1 MKLTEYLNNSITDE
15 TSVIFGKFGVI
26 ESFNLNPNEKVKVL
40 TEKVMR
46 DRKFFSIDTLTV
58 NKGGDILLIE
68 SGDKKWVP

>member
-15 TSVIFGKFGVI
+15 TSVIFGKFGAI

-40 TEKVMR
+40 TQKVIK

-58 NKGGDILLIE
+58 NKRGDILLVE
-68 SGDKKWVP
+68 SGERRWVP

>member
-15 TSVIFGKFGVI
+15 TSVIFGKFGAI

-40 TEKVMR
+40 TQKIMR
-46 DRKFFSIDTLTV
+46 DKKYFSIDTLTV
-58 NKGGDILLIE
+58 NKRGDILLVE